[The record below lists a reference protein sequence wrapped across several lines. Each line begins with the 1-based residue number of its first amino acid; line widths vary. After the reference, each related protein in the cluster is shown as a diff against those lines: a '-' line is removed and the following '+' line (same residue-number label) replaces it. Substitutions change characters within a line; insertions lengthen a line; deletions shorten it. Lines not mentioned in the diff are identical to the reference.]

1 MAGFDLRKAL
11 RIGLLFGIVAVSISA
26 IGMVE
31 TFDERDVIAGY
42 LTLGQLLLFA
52 APIIAGYYAV
62 NSKPQPQ
69 AVATALMG
77 IVAGF
82 LTALPVVGLILLS
95 VLVPDIRDMLVNVS
109 SNLIEILTFGLGPT
123 TGSVVLTIVMSV
135 LGLAG
140 AVFSLL
146 PQKVERP
153 ILVGVMCTLGI
164 GILSEVLLNVLRNFF
179 DRDFIQIFF
188 APKGITP
195 LMAVLTF
202 VIAALLTAI
211 WDKLRAFI
219 DRLPRKIMRPLI
231 VGIIAVV
238 NVALLS
244 ELIQNGLSNSLSE
257 ATLDIFFTERGI
269 TPLTAVLV
277 FIIGAGAMFLW
288 DRNKTPRQYASKRER
303 AAVGVNLVLLLPL
316 ILGIYLTEVADV
328 VGIFILMGL
337 GLNIVVGFAGLLD
350 LGYVAFFAI
359 GAYVMGLLTTEGDIA
374 IANFTFWTALPF
386 SVLTAVFFGVMLGV
400 PVLRMRGDYLAIV
413 TLGFGEIIR
422 VLAVSDLL
430 KPIIGGAQGI
440 TQLRKPQI
448 LDFTFV
454 EPIHFYYIIVI
465 AIVIA
470 IFVSTRLRDARLG
483 RRWMAMREDEDVAEA
498 MGIHLVS
505 TKLLAF
511 GIGAAFSGFAGA
523 IFAARLSSIFPHSFN
538 LLISINVLSLIIVG
552 GIGSL
557 PGVVVGALVLI
568 GLPEVLR
575 EFAEYRLLLYG
586 ALLIATMLL
595 RPEGLWPSPIR
606 KRELHATDEE
616 AEHEGIQPEQVHD
629 LI

>member
-1 MAGFDLRKAL
+1 MSGFNLRKAL
-11 RIGLLFGIVAVSISA
+11 RIGFIFGIVAVSISA

-31 TFDERDVIAGY
+31 TFDQRDVITGY
-42 LTLGQLLLFA
+42 LTLGQLLLYA
-52 APIIAGYYAV
+52 APVIAGYYAV
-62 NSKPQPQ
+62 QNKPHPK
-69 AVATALMG
+69 AIATILMG
-77 IVAGF
+77 AIAGF
-82 LTALPVVGLILLS
+82 ITALPVVGLVIISILF
-95 VLVPDIRDMLVNVS
+95 PYIREMLVNVS
-109 SNLIEILTFGLGPT
+109 PTLIEILTFGLGPV
-123 TGSVVLTIVMSV
+123 TGSIVLIVVMTVF
-135 LGLAG
+135 GLLG

-146 PQKVERP
+146 PMKVERP
-153 ILVGVMCTLGI
+153 ILAGIAWTLGI
-164 GILSEVLLNVLRNFF
+164 GILSEVILNVLRQFM
-179 DRDFIQIFF
+179 DRDVIKIFF

-195 LMAVLTF
+195 FMAIIVFVLATG
-202 VIAALLTAI
+202 LTAI
-211 WDKLRAFI
+211 WQAGVGNRVRERRAAMSPTQQKQSRRASI
-219 DRLPRKIMRPLI
+219 I
-231 VGIIAVV
+231 VGV
-238 NVALLS
+238 
-244 ELIQNGLSNSLSE
+244 
-257 ATLDIFFTERGI
+257 IF
-269 TPLTAVLV
+269 
-277 FIIGAGAMFLW
+277 
-288 DRNKTPRQYASKRER
+288 
-303 AAVGVNLVLLLPL
+303 VLLMPM
-316 ILGIYLTEVADV
+316 ILGVYLTEVLDV

-359 GAYVMGLLTTEGDIA
+359 GAYVMGLLTTDGGLA
-374 IANFTFWTALPF
+374 IADFTFWTALPF
-386 SVLTAVFFGVMLGV
+386 SILAAVFFGIMLGV

-430 KPIIGGAQGI
+430 KPLIGGAQGI
-440 TQLRKPQI
+440 TQIPKPEIAALTLVQP
-448 LDFTFV
+448 V
-454 EPIHFYYIIVI
+454 HFYYVIII
-465 AIVIA
+465 AIGIA
-470 IFVSTRLRDARLG
+470 AFFSTRLRDARLG

-523 IFAARLSSIFPHSFN
+523 IFATRLSSIFPHSFN

-595 RPEGLWPSPIR
+595 RPEGLWPSPIQ
-606 KRELHATDEE
+606 KRELRATGEE
-616 AEHEGIQPEQVHD
+616 AAHEGIHHEEVHD

>member
-1 MAGFDLRKAL
+1 MSGFDLRKAL
-11 RIGLLFGIVAVSISA
+11 RIGFVFGIVAVSISA

-31 TFDERDVIAGY
+31 TFDQRDIIAGY
-42 LTLGQLLLFA
+42 LTLGQLLLYS
-52 APIIAGYYAV
+52 APIIAGYFAV
-62 NSKPQPQ
+62 TSKPHPK
-69 AVATALMG
+69 ALATALMG
-77 IVAGF
+77 AIAGF
-82 LTALPVVGLILLS
+82 VTALPVVGLIILS
-95 VLVPDIRDMLVNVS
+95 VLIPNIRDMLVNVS
-109 SNLIEILTFGLGPT
+109 PALIEILTFGLGPE
-123 TGSVVLTIVMSV
+123 TGSIVLIVVMTV
-135 LGLAG
+135 LGLVG

-146 PQKVERP
+146 PKKVERP
-153 ILVGVMCTLGI
+153 LLAGIAWTLGI
-164 GILSEVLLNVLRNFF
+164 GILSEVILNVLRQFM
-179 DRDFIQIFF
+179 DRDVIKIFF

-195 LMAVLTF
+195 LMAVIVF
-202 VIAALLTAI
+202 VLATGITAI
-211 WDKLRAFI
+211 WQAGMGNR
-219 DRLPRKIMRPLI
+219 
-231 VGIIAVV
+231 V
-238 NVALLS
+238 
-244 ELIQNGLSNSLSE
+244 Q
-257 ATLDIFFTERGI
+257 ER
-269 TPLTAVLV
+269 
-277 FIIGAGAMFLW
+277 
-288 DRNKTPRQYASKRER
+288 R
-303 AAVGVNLVLLLPL
+303 AAMSPAQQKQSRRLGLGLGVVLVLLMPM
-316 ILGIYLTEVADV
+316 ILGVYLTEVLDV

-359 GAYVMGLLTTEGDIA
+359 GAYVMGLLTTDGGLA
-374 IANFTFWTALPF
+374 IADFSFWTALPF
-386 SVLTAVFFGVMLGV
+386 SILAAVFFGIILGV

-430 KPIIGGAQGI
+430 KPYIGGAQGI
-440 TQLRKPQI
+440 TQIPKPG
-448 LDFTFV
+448 LLTFTFV
-454 EPIHFYYIIVI
+454 QPIHFYYIILI
-465 AIVIA
+465 AIGIA
-470 IFVSTRLRDARLG
+470 AFFSTRLRDARLG
-483 RRWMAMREDEDVAEA
+483 RRWMALREDEDVAEA
-498 MGIHLVS
+498 MGIHLVN

-523 IFAARLSSIFPHSFN
+523 IFAARLSSVFPHSFN

-616 AEHEGIQPEQVHD
+616 AEREGIHHEEVHD